1 MTRKTTIAIIVI
13 VVIIG
18 ALTVLT
24 IFSKKFPKNDTY
36 VTGNTGGNLNNSGL
50 YCEKDGTV
58 YFANPED
65 HGFLY
70 SMSVDESNY
79 KKILA
84 TSIESINADDNR
96 IYYVMSGSSTGSG
109 LGYIRKASGM
119 FSIRKN
125 GGDSI
130 CYTQD
135 PVGIASLSGNYLYYQ
150 HYRKPTGTDVDR
162 ITIDKKDNE
171 TLVANM
177 ASPASADAGYI
188 YYAGDD
194 EDHYLYVLDTSS
206 GQSTLLYE
214 HNMYAPIYQNGYIFY
229 MDLESNYHLRRYSL
243 SSGEDVELTSNRV
256 DMFNVYGNMIYYQLD
271 SSSPSAALMR
281 MTTDGAGEEVVLEG
295 IYCDINITSQYVY
308 FHPYDSMSPTY
319 HQSVNGPV
327 SPTVFFPKVEN

>member
-1 MTRKTTIAIIVI
+1 MTKKTVIAISVI
-13 VVIIG
+13 FVIIG
-18 ALTVLT
+18 ALVVLT
-24 IFSKKFPKNDTY
+24 LFSGKLHQNDAY
-36 VTGNTGGNLNNSGL
+36 VTGNIAGNLNNSGL
-50 YCEKDGTV
+50 YCEKNGVV
-58 YFANPED
+58 YFANPDD

-70 SMSVDESNY
+70 SMTADESNY

-84 TSIESINADDNR
+84 TSVESINADDNR

-135 PVGIASLSGNYLYYQ
+135 PVGIASLCGNYLYYQ

-162 ITIDKKDNE
+162 ITINKKDNE

-177 ASPASADAGYI
+177 ASPASVDAGYI

-194 EDHYLYVLDTSS
+194 KDHYLYVLDTSS

-243 SSGEDVELTSNRV
+243 STGEDIELTSNRV
-256 DMFNVYGNMIYYQLD
+256 DMFNVYGNMIYYQKD

-281 MTTDGAGEEVVLEG
+281 MTTDGGGEEVVLDG
-295 IYCDINITSQYVY
+295 VYCDINITSQYVY
-308 FHPYDSMSPTY
+308 FHAYDNMSPTY
-319 HQSVNGPV
+319 HQSVTGPV
-327 SPTVFFPKVEN
+327 SPTVFFPKISD